1 MPRIRVKSKAED
13 LARVRNNQRNSRARQ
28 KEHVRDLEQKVQFY
42 ETAQNAQVDNFQKK
56 IELLSVENQLLKYFV
71 ESITSMMDS
80 SFEPPLA
87 PSREACGAM
96 AGSGL
101 GLDVLFSS
109 EYLTSSNSVPGAMS
123 EPGGLKSVPRNDDP
137 PREENILT
145 SDASLPECPPFD
157 NQFSYVSS
165 QPPTSPVHFSESL
178 HCPQIE
184 PRPYNVLASEEF
196 QLPTLGYSIMDCNS
210 RTSGLFSQHT
220 VSCSEA
226 SELLIGYVRRK
237 PDLRS
242 LHLRLRDGYRNSL
255 LPEEGCRVD
264 YHQLLTVLSDTA

>member
-1 MPRIRVKSKAED
+1 
-13 LARVRNNQRNSRARQ
+13 
-28 KEHVRDLEQKVQFY
+28 
-42 ETAQNAQVDNFQKK
+42 
-56 IELLSVENQLLKYFV
+56 
-71 ESITSMMDS
+71 MMDS
-80 SFEPPLA
+80 AFELPLA

-109 EYLTSSNSVPGAMS
+109 EYLTSSNSVPGVSSTFPSMTVDITSNGAQAMS

-157 NQFSYVSS
+157 DQFLYVSS
-165 QPPTSPVHFSESL
+165 QPPTSTVHFSESL
-178 HCPQIE
+178 YCPQIE

-210 RTSGLFSQHT
+210 RTSDLFSQHT

-226 SELLIGYVRRK
+226 CELLIGYVRRK

-255 LPEEGCRVD
+255 LPGEGCRVD
-264 YHQLLTVLSDTA
+264 YHQLLTVLSDTT